1 MTLLLK
7 NKTNKA
13 TNDDYLTS
21 NIFLFHLLI
30 YSLRDE
36 GILLEIIGIYRSLQ
50 SLLFP
55 FFLFASFSYIMKD
68 ALGFQTLIDSKV
80 PELKNHLLSDLAA
93 ILFKC
98 PTRHLIYMHVESAK
112 SFKNQFICFSL
123 NACHLKFAYSL
134 INKCMIF
141 TKHL

>member
-7 NKTNKA
+7 NKTNKT

-36 GILLEIIGIYRSLQ
+36 GILLEIIGTFRSLQ

-98 PTRHLIYMHVESAK
+98 HMRHLMYMYVESAK
-112 SFKNQFICFSL
+112 SFQNQFICFSL